1 MTDLLKTLNRP
12 ALEALGI
19 EGFSYGYGDRVRF
32 GELDALNHVN
42 NAVYLRWFEN
52 IRVSYV
58 QDYGLTSYGAPDD
71 PQLVVRRVTA
81 DYFAPVLQNAV
92 YVVTARTT
100 LVKPSSFI
108 MEYGLFVDGRC
119 MASGEAVGVSLSADG
134 SARQNHRPD
143 AVRAMVER
151 DGAKTEGF
159 DPSGH

>member
-1 MTDLLKTLNRP
+1 MNARMTDFLTQLDRP

-19 EGFSYGYGDRVRF
+19 EGFAYGYADRVRF

-58 QDYGLTSYGAPDD
+58 QEYGLSRYGAPGD

-81 DYFAPVLQNAV
+81 DYFAPVLQNEA
-92 YVVTARTT
+92 YIVTARTT
-100 LVKPSSFI
+100 LVKPSSFV
-108 MEYGLFVDGRC
+108 MEYGLFVEGQKV
-119 MASGEAVGVSLSADG
+119 AAGEAVGVSLTPDG
-134 SARQNHRPD
+134 TARQNHRPD

-151 DGAKTEGF
+151 DGARTEGL
-159 DPSGH
+159 